1 MSYYNLF
8 INIKTLDDI
17 KKTATVVI
25 DTNVLLMGY
34 QRKEGTFESMLKVLK
49 QLSDEGRLKIPSH
62 VVKEFSRQRSE
73 KIEEM
78 AKQIH
83 NVKSNLGG
91 KIKNQTALEQV
102 IPALSILKSEHSEI
116 INLEKQYNKSIE
128 VLNNCRKEYVDGLT
142 KLQQKLGEYIDR
154 DLILKN
160 YEEII
165 QKSYFNPEGLLKDED
180 LEKEWTRRKENKIPP
195 GHMDSSKKINKYG
208 DLIIWDHICQIKND
222 VIFVTNDVNKG
233 DWVYKVNDEVLGAR
247 RELVEEF
254 YTRKEL
260 NNNTF
265 KILTPLQFI
274 TLFSAEEV
282 NQEIK
287 DDLSKEIKNTSE
299 TVDRKGIISYTKKE
313 VEKVKELKGNAIIKD
328 SNLKKDF
335 DEIGLA
341 LNDFLSVAK
350 VNDLSY
356 YLELVEKYKKIMEA
370 FIEKPSSEHLIS
382 IDIEDLISTIELA
395 KEELQSRI

>member
-8 INIKTLDDI
+8 INVKTLNDI
-17 KKTATVVI
+17 KKTATIVI

-34 QRKEGTFESMLKVLK
+34 QRKEGTFGSMLKVLK
-49 QLSDEGRLKIPSH
+49 ELSDEGRLKIPSH

-83 NVKSNLGG
+83 NVKSNLGERV
-91 KIKNQTALEQV
+91 KNPTSLEQV

-116 INLEKQYNKSIE
+116 INLEDKYNECIE
-128 VLNNCRKEYVDGLT
+128 VLNNCRKEYVEGLT
-142 KLQQKLGEYIDR
+142 KLQQKLGEYIDH

-165 QKSYFNPEGLLKDED
+165 QKSYFEPEGLLKDED
-180 LEKEWTRRKENKIPP
+180 LEKEWIRRKENKIPP

-208 DLIIWDHICQIKND
+208 DLIIWNHICQIKND

-254 YTRKEL
+254 YTRNES

-274 TLFSAEEV
+274 TLFSVEEV
-282 NQEIK
+282 NQDIK
-287 DDLSKEIKNTSE
+287 DDLSKEIKTTSE
-299 TVDRKGIISYTKKE
+299 TRYR
-313 VEKVKELKGNAIIKD
+313 KELVDKIEMAVKKAKELRENTLLKN
-328 SNLKKDF
+328 SNLNKDF
-335 DEIGLA
+335 DEIEEA
-341 LNDFLSVAK
+341 LNEFLRIVK
-350 VNDLSY
+350 PDDLTH
-356 YLELVEKYKKIMEA
+356 YLELVEKYKKILEN
-370 FIEKPSSEHLIS
+370 FVENPSSEHLRS
-382 IDIEDLISTIELA
+382 VDVEVLISKIESV
-395 KEELQSRI
+395 KEYLY

>member
-8 INIKTLDDI
+8 INVKTLDDI
-17 KKTATVVI
+17 KKTATIVI

-49 QLSDEGRLKIPSH
+49 QLSDEDRLTIPSH

-83 NVKSNLGG
+83 NVKSNLGE
-91 KIKNQTALEQV
+91 KVKNQTSLEQV

-116 INLEKQYNKSIE
+116 INLENKYNKWIE
-128 VLNNCRKEYVDGLT
+128 ELNNCRKEYVDGLT
-142 KLQQKLGEYIDR
+142 KLQQKLGEYIDN

-160 YEEII
+160 YQEII
-165 QKSYFNPEGLLKDED
+165 QKSYFEPEGLLKDED

-208 DLIIWDHICQIKND
+208 DLIIWNHICQIKND

-254 YTRKEL
+254 YTRNESD
-260 NNNTF
+260 NNTF

-282 NQEIK
+282 NQDIK
-287 DDLSKEIKNTSE
+287 DDLNQEIKDTIKATEKTELINK
-299 TVDRKGIISYTKKE
+299 VNRVLDRI
-313 VEKVKELKGNAIIKD
+313 KELKKNITIIN
-328 SNLKKDF
+328 SNLKEDF
-335 DEIGLA
+335 DGIGVA
-341 LNDFLSVAK
+341 LKDYSMVATAK
-350 VNDLSY
+350 DLST
-356 YLELVEKYKKIMEA
+356 YLVLVEQYKNILETL
-370 FIEKPSSEHLIS
+370 IENPSSEHLRS
-382 IDIEDLISTIELA
+382 IDIEVLMSTIESA
-395 KEELQSRI
+395 KEDLQ